1 MEPKT
6 LQERVD
12 DLEKAVY
19 FKKEKGIATK
29 MGEFIGILIILIITL
44 VLITAIIGF
53 AVLVCNVFQ
62 AWLIG

>member
-19 FKKEKGIATK
+19 FKKEKRLATK
-29 MGEFIGILIILIITL
+29 LGEFIGILIILIITL

-53 AVLVCNVFQ
+53 AILVWNVFQ